1 MIEALRVVFR
11 NVKFLFISFFV
22 FFFFLSLSTLLPN
35 LGLLSQIL
43 KSPDVSFRIF
53 LSLLASLFQ
62 SITTNFTALTAI
74 YTIVISALLGIYTS
88 MVLFFL
94 ERRVKDIKTKNSSL
108 GFWGI
113 ISAVLGV
120 GCAACGSFLLTSL
133 LSVVSAQ
140 SLLLILPLKGAEFGI
155 IAIILLSLAINF
167 AGKKITDPLVC
178 KID

>member
-1 MIEALRVVFR
+1 MIEAFKIVFR
-11 NVKFLFISFFV
+11 NTKFLFISFLV
-22 FFFFLSLSTLLPN
+22 FFLFLAFSTLLPN
-35 LGLLSQIL
+35 LGLLSQVL

-62 SITTNFTALTAI
+62 SITTNFTPLTAV
-74 YTIVISALLGIYTS
+74 YTIFISALLGIYIS

-94 ERRVKDIKTKNSSL
+94 ERRVKDIKTENSSL

-120 GCAACGSFLLTSL
+120 GCVACGSFLLTSL
-133 LSVVSAQ
+133 LSVAGVQ

-155 IAIILLSLAINF
+155 IAIVLLTLAINS
-167 AGKKITDPLVC
+167 AGRKITNPLVC